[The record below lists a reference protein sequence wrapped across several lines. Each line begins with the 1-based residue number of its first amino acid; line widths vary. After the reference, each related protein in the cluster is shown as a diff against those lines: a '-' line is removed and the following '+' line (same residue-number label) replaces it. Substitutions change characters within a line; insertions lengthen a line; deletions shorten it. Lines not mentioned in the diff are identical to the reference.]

1 MMQREDRTD
10 LGTPRVVASDLER
23 GGDHRADFFRCRRC
37 VVGDIDR
44 VAIRLGHLATVSPGD
59 GRELRER
66 RGRLDERSAIQE
78 IEAAHNLAPELGTD
92 RDTVL
97 DALQVLAASRLAPPR
112 SAGRRV
118 VKAAQLIGV
127 LPELTQLRD
136 LTASATPVD
145 RWQLLWL
152 HQRISEQVMAA
163 SLQVDATIAQI
174 DNEISRANE
183 LRGYL
188 SDRRDNTV
196 NRLNLL
202 GVIIG
207 GGVGATAAGLGYS
220 DSLTKP
226 AAVVGVAGGVLS
238 AGLALGGIH
247 AQSGKTSPFE
257 FNSNMLAEFFDRPAL
272 SNSLYP
278 AILWTFLN
286 QPTIYGPLELTRK
299 QQLVQNWVQVKRI
312 DSLSNKDK
320 IDHVTSEPSQ
330 HYQLSIDDLEDR
342 AAMLQDVRARIS
354 FLKRDLGSLLASL
367 PAAPP
372 NLAAPPAAPPTN

>member
-1 MMQREDRTD
+1 MMVGMST
-10 LGTPRVVASDLER
+10 A
-23 GGDHRADFFRCRRC
+23 RRF
-37 VVGDIDR
+37 
-44 VAIRLGHLATVSPGD
+44 AICALLFALATHTF
-59 GRELRER
+59 
-66 RGRLDERSAIQE
+66 A
-78 IEAAHNLAPELGTD
+78 
-92 RDTVL
+92 
-97 DALQVLAASRLAPPR
+97 VLAQNLD
-112 SAGRRV
+112 SAEPEQPTSD
-118 VKAAQLIGV
+118 KAAQLIGV
-127 LPELTQLRD
+127 LPELTQLRT
-136 LTASATPVD
+136 LTASSAPVD